1 MMDAMDILYIISLT
15 FFPGLELRASI
26 PYALLIANLGLSI
39 IPVIIVLNVILGEIV
54 FYLLNTVLEVVLRSK
69 FLNKIYLKYVKKT
82 QRKAEKYVKRYGTL
96 GLAIFIG
103 IPLPGSGAYTGA
115 LAAFLL
121 GFPRKEFSKANII
134 GIIIAGTVVS
144 AIVLSG
150 GNIFSWLIKYY

>member
-1 MMDAMDILYIISLT
+1 MDAMDILYIISLT